1 MEEEYV
7 KTNFVKEGMI
17 VDLAIHDESR
27 EGNQNIHAY
36 IMTIVKP
43 INEDGTYK
51 TYKSTEEIKAMN
63 NEEIQIIYSNMKNYL
78 SDKRTHINY

>member
-1 MEEEYV
+1 MN
-7 KTNFVKEGMI
+7 KRKELI
-17 VDLAIHDESR
+17 DEL
-27 EGNQNIHAY
+27 IKA
-36 IMTIVKP
+36 
-43 INEDGTYK
+43 NEDGTYK

>member
-1 MEEEYV
+1 MNKRQE
-7 KTNFVKEGMI
+7 I
-17 VDLAIHDESR
+17 IDELIKAD
-27 EGNQNIHAY
+27 Q
-36 IMTIVKP
+36 
-43 INEDGTYK
+43 DGTYK

>member
-1 MEEEYV
+1 MNKRQEL
-7 KTNFVKEGMI
+7 I
-17 VDLAIHDESR
+17 DEL
-27 EGNQNIHAY
+27 IKA
-36 IMTIVKP
+36 
-43 INEDGTYK
+43 NEDGKYK

>member
-1 MEEEYV
+1 MNKRQELIDELI
-7 KTNFVKEGMI
+7 KANEGG
-17 VDLAIHDESR
+17 E
-27 EGNQNIHAY
+27 
-36 IMTIVKP
+36 
-43 INEDGTYK
+43 YK

>member
-1 MEEEYV
+1 MNKRQELID
-7 KTNFVKEGMI
+7 KLIK
-17 VDLAIHDESR
+17 A
-27 EGNQNIHAY
+27 
-36 IMTIVKP
+36 
-43 INEDGTYK
+43 NEDGTYK

>member
-1 MEEEYV
+1 MKKRQEL
-7 KTNFVKEGMI
+7 I
-17 VDLAIHDESR
+17 DELIKAD
-27 EGNQNIHAY
+27 Q
-36 IMTIVKP
+36 
-43 INEDGTYK
+43 DGRYK